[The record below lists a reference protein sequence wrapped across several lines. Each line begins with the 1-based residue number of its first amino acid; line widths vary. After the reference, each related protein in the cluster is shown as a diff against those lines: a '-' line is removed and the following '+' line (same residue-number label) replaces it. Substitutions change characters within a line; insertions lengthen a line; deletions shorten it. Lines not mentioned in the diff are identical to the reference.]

1 MPEGNGSRTASPKK
15 RRSSPPRPDR
25 RSPARRQ
32 RIFDARRVVS
42 GYIINNKGVRA
53 GVQTGTAIF
62 DLAGRKIYD
71 LKGNNIYRLTGE
83 LVGHLLDATGS
94 DKRLDRD
101 SEELL
106 SVRERPEP
114 DKPEERERPKR
125 QPSADFAQ
133 AIRLRRMVSDPPRK
147 G

>member
-1 MPEGNGSRTASPKK
+1 L
-15 RRSSPPRPDR
+15 
-25 RSPARRQ
+25 
-32 RIFDARRVVS
+32 S

-53 GVQTGTAIF
+53 GLQTGTAIF
-62 DLAGRKIYD
+62 DLAGRKVYD
-71 LKGNNIYRLTGE
+71 LKGNNIYRLSGE
-83 LVGHLLDATGS
+83 LVGHLIDAPGS

-114 DKPEERERPKR
+114 GKPVKR
-125 QPSADFAQ
+125 GAPEWQPSASFAQ
-133 AIRLRRMVSDPPRK
+133 AIRLRRMISDIPSDRPKK

>member
-1 MPEGNGSRTASPKK
+1 M
-15 RRSSPPRPDR
+15 
-25 RSPARRQ
+25 
-32 RIFDARRVVS
+32 S

-114 DKPEERERPKR
+114 DKPEERARPKR